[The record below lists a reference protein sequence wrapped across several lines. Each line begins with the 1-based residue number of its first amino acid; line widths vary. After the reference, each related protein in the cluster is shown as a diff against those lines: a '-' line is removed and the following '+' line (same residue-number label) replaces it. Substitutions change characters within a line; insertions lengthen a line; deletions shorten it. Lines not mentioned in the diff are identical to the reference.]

1 MIEVK
6 IIEDSLNIR
15 NGVRLTTFLLKYP
28 RIIHS
33 EFLRHRMISSSVSS
47 TRAIP
52 VERALKNI
60 DCNYF
65 TPNFTKNKKGMASNE
80 LLETSEMND
89 AISIWSN
96 MFNAIYDGVEE
107 LKKLGVHKQ
116 HASRPL
122 EPFSFI
128 SQLATATDW
137 ENFFALRIDENA
149 QPEIQELANAML
161 KEYKN
166 NSPREVD
173 PFHNI
178 YDVNPYYFWHIPF
191 RSAEIS
197 NSAFDDGL
205 ELKRSVARCARLSYL
220 TFDGESSDEKDLEL
234 FVKLKDSGHWS
245 PFEHQAH
252 CSLQDSY
259 QGNFKSWKQ
268 FRKTFDSE
276 NKSFD
281 FSK

>member
-1 MIEVK
+1 MIEAR
-6 IIEDSLNIR
+6 IIEDSLNIK

-52 VERALKNI
+52 VEKALKNI
-60 DCNYF
+60 DYNYF
-65 TPNFTKNKKGMASNE
+65 IPKFTKNKKGMASNE
-80 LLETSEMND
+80 LLEAAEMND
-89 AISIWSN
+89 ATMVWDR
-96 MFNAIYDGVEE
+96 MFNAIFEGVEE

-149 QPEIQELANAML
+149 QPEIQELAKAML
-161 KEYKN
+161 KEYN
-166 NSPREVD
+166 SNSPREVD
-173 PFHNI
+173 PT
-178 YDVNPYYFWHIPF
+178 YAGDDVSPYYFWHIPF
-191 RSAEIS
+191 RTKGIIS
-197 NSAFDDGL
+197 SDFDNYLDL
-205 ELKRSVARCARLSYL
+205 RRSVARCARLSYL

-234 FVKLKDSGHWS
+234 FDKLLNSGHWS
-245 PFEHQAH
+245 PFEHQAV
-252 CSLQDSY
+252 CSLSEEY
-259 QGNFKSWKQ
+259 SGNFNSWIQ
-268 FRKTFDSE
+268 YRKVFNNE